1 MLQPESRKGKRVM
14 FLAGNL
20 ISVAGIVFELVELD
34 DVCFDASLR
43 DDDFSEDD
51 DTLQE
56 NNTYA
61 WMMTLLIFGLCLDV
75 SSAIFLSAMYHSP
88 LDIKSAHKIP
98 PGDTRNLRVTLP
110 LSTFWLHFPGS

>member
-1 MLQPESRKGKRVM
+1 M

-51 DTLQE
+51 DALQE
-56 NNTYA
+56 ITR
-61 WMMTLLIFGLCLDV
+61 T
-75 SSAIFLSAMYHSP
+75 
-88 LDIKSAHKIP
+88 
-98 PGDTRNLRVTLP
+98 PG
-110 LSTFWLHFPGS
+110 